1 MCLYGYNNKHFTTA
15 GVLQCVGSCVWCWWS
30 VLLPQSFLPCIAMLL
45 SLDQWAWKE
54 AGTFGICAVLCKIS
68 NRTSLLL
75 IQYKYLFIPK
85 QMPVSGNVC
94 MSEEQGRGILV
105 ATIVDLEALGSVL
118 TLYTN
123 TSQIDLDFCISPFIS
138 QIIFI
143 YIN

>member
-1 MCLYGYNNKHFTTA
+1 
-15 GVLQCVGSCVWCWWS
+15 
-30 VLLPQSFLPCIAMLL
+30 
-45 SLDQWAWKE
+45 
-54 AGTFGICAVLCKIS
+54 
-68 NRTSLLL
+68 
-75 IQYKYLFIPK
+75 
-85 QMPVSGNVC
+85 MPVSGNVC